1 MQGGAGTVDI
11 AGVQPHCHSIC
22 HGHGQN
28 ENITRQRN
36 AAALRLAALIFL
48 DQQRNSAS
56 HSLLHCLYYFHGTNL
71 RY

>member
-1 MQGGAGTVDI
+1 MQGGAGAAHI
-11 AGVQPHCHSIC
+11 AGVQSHFYSIC

-28 ENITRQRN
+28 ENFTRQRN
-36 AAALRLAALIFL
+36 AAALRLAALVFL

-56 HSLLHCLYYFHGTNL
+56 YSLLHCLYYFHGTNP